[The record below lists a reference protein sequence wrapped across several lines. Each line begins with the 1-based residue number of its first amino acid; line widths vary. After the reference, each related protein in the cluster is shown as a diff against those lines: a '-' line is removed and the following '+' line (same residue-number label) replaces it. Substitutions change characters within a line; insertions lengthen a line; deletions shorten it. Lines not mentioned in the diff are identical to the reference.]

1 MITQEDWRCVS
12 MATGALC
19 VMMGGQ
25 TLMLAP
31 SVVYW
36 ALMTHNVSY
45 LQHAVLHDSVYT
57 CMR

>member
-1 MITQEDWRCVS
+1 

-19 VMMGGQ
+19 VMIGGQ